1 MKVRLN
7 RFIAQSGYCS
17 RRKADELIK
26 EGKVK
31 VNGQKVLQLGLKIDP
46 EKDRVEV
53 EGTAIKPEN
62 KKIYIKIYKPVGYLT
77 QLGRD
82 RFGRKTLTDLF
93 KETGIKE
100 RLFPAG
106 RLDYN
111 SEGLLVL
118 TNDGDFANLLMHPRK
133 KIPKKY
139 IVEVEG
145 RVNAETFNRMRK
157 GKKLKDTYLKP
168 DEIKL
173 LKKKRNST
181 VIEITIHSGQK
192 RVVRRFM
199 ASFGHPVKKLLRI
212 SVGSITIDNMK
223 PKEWREISEKEIK
236 KTVKMAAA
244 E

>member
-31 VNGQKVLQLGLKIDP
+31 VNGQKVLQLGMKIDP
-46 EKDRVEV
+46 EKDLVEV
-53 EGTAIKPEN
+53 EGKIIKN
-62 KKIYIKIYKPVGYLT
+62 KEKKVYIKLYKPVGYLT
-77 QLGRD
+77 QLGKD

-199 ASFGHPVKKLLRI
+199 ASFGHPVYRLLRI
-212 SVGSITIDNMK
+212 SVGSITIENLK
-223 PKEWREISEKEIK
+223 PKEWKEIPEKEIK
-236 KTVKMAAA
+236 KTVKMAAVK
-244 E
+244 